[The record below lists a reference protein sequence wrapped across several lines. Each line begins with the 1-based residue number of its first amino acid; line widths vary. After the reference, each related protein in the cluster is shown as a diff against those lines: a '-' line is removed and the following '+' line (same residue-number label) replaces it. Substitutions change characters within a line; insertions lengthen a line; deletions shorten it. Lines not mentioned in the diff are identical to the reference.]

1 MKRKYVPIRKT
12 ASVFLLVSAG
22 CIGSA
27 FAQEEADRAMTG
39 SDSASGYSSWN
50 VQFLHGT
57 EFQEPFNS
65 RDVHK
70 DIMTIENSSARSWGS
85 SDFCIDTM
93 YSTENDLNTDG
104 FEVYAWEGY
113 AEWFPSASISKMTGA
128 DLSVGILNDVSLTM
142 GINAGR
148 KSTGSD
154 PLVYLPGLTFDLKLP
169 GFAFFSLGTYAYIDQ
184 GQVNNGDSNNCHSPG
199 AQVTPS
205 WLLPFSVGGADF
217 QFGGFIDFI
226 TAHGNCASQVVSQPQ
241 LTMDVGKMLGATPGK
256 FYAGVEYQYW
266 NNKFGFEG
274 MDEHFP
280 QVMAAYKF

>member
-1 MKRKYVPIRKT
+1 MRQQQILAGRQAFAKQLSAI
-12 ASVFLLVSAG
+12 LLVV
-22 CIGSA
+22 IGSTVHA
-27 FAQEEADRAMTG
+27 AEPDNTG
-39 SDSASGYSSWN
+39 ANGGGYSNWN
-50 VQFLHGT
+50 VQFLHGSH
-57 EFQEPFNS
+57 FQEPFNPAN
-65 RDVHK
+65 VHK
-70 DIMTIENSSARSWGS
+70 DIITIENSSAWSWGS
-85 SDFCIDTM
+85 SYFFIDTL
-93 YSTENDLNTDG
+93 YSSENELNVDG
-104 FEVYAWEGY
+104 YEVSAWEGY
-113 AEWFPSASISKMTGA
+113 AEWYPSASISKMTGA

-184 GQVNNGDSNNCHSPG
+184 GQVNNGDSNDCHSSG

-205 WLLPFSVGGADF
+205 WLVPFSIGDADF

-226 TAHGNCASQVVSQPQ
+226 TAHGHCESQVVSQPQ

-280 QVMAAYKF
+280 QVMAAYKL